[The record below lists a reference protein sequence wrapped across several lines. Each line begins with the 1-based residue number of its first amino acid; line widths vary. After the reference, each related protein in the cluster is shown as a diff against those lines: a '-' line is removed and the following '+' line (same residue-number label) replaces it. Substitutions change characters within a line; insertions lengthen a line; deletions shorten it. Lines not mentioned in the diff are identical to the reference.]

1 MYMSTPSP
9 ADSESCTV
17 SVTVNGD
24 TSDLVDGFTYVG
36 AEVTDVYPTFGVTT
50 GGTSITVT
58 GTGFRYVYNIFVCYT
73 MAHF

>member
-1 MYMSTPSP
+1 MYMSTPSLS
-9 ADSESCTV
+9 DSESCTV

-50 GGTSITVT
+50 GGTSITVS
-58 GTGFRYVYNIFVCYT
+58 GTGFRYIFNIVMYYA
-73 MAHF
+73 MAHI